1 MHTNKNYQCFAG
13 SRKFYLLKYGN
24 SSVTSNTKNTIH
36 CRLSTKR
43 KRHATAVG
51 KILQRKVDQADQ
63 SCIMHLFA
71 GWK

>member
-1 MHTNKNYQCFAG
+1 MVIPA
-13 SRKFYLLKYGN
+13 LL
-24 SSVTSNTKNTIH
+24 VTLKTQIH

-43 KRHATAVG
+43 KRHPTAVG
-51 KILQRKVDQADQ
+51 KILQRKVDQAYQ